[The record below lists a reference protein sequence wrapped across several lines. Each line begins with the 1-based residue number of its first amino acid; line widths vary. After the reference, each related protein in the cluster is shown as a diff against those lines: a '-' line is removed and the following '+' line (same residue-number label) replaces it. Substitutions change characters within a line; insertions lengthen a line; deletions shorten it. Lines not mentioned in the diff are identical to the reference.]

1 MASRGVLLA
10 LEGVDGCG
18 KSTQAELLAAALRE
32 RGLEVVLT
40 CEPTDSPL
48 GQQIREYFQGPD
60 RYLSPKEELNL
71 FMADRREHVAEVI
84 DPALAEGKIV
94 ITDRYYY
101 SSVAYQGALGLDP
114 DRILAQ
120 NEVLSVRPDL
130 AVILTLP
137 VAQALA
143 RLSGTPERARQV
155 SEDPAYLEQVA
166 TIYAGLQGPHLRHL
180 DASGSAPGGSRRPAE
195 PDPGI
200 PGDRRARGKR
210 RLRPGGAGG
219 YKIAAASSLRTAA
232 AEETRGVPL
241 SRLFG
246 RRIFLTS
253 QSPGVN
259 NTLFGPLTQL
269 VEYLPFKQRVV
280 GSNPTRP
287 IKYVPIV

>member
-1 MASRGVLLA
+1 MAKRGVLLA
-10 LEGVDGCG
+10 LEGIDGCG
-18 KSTQAELLAAALRE
+18 KSTQAELLASALRA

-48 GQQIREYFQGPD
+48 GQQIREYFQGPE

-137 VAQALA
+137 VAQAVA
-143 RLSGTPERARQV
+143 RLSATPQRARQV
-155 SEDPAYLEQVA
+155 SEDPAYLEQVTA
-166 TIYAGLQGPHLRHL
+166 IYDGLQGPHLRHL
-180 DASGSAPGGSRRPAE
+180 DASGPPPAVHAALLSLTLE
-195 PDPGI
+195 FLATVGI
-200 PGDRRARGKR
+200 G
-210 RLRPGGAGG
+210 
-219 YKIAAASSLRTAA
+219 
-232 AEETRGVPL
+232 
-241 SRLFG
+241 
-246 RRIFLTS
+246 
-253 QSPGVN
+253 
-259 NTLFGPLTQL
+259 
-269 VEYLPFKQRVV
+269 
-280 GSNPTRP
+280 
-287 IKYVPIV
+287 

>member
-1 MASRGVLLA
+1 MAKRGVLLA

-48 GQQIREYFQGPD
+48 GQQIREYFEGPD

-71 FMADRREHVAEVI
+71 FMADRREHVAEII

-120 NEVLSVRPDL
+120 NEILAVRPDL

-143 RLSGTPERARQV
+143 RLSGTPQRPRQV
-155 SEDPAYLEQVA
+155 SDDPAYLERVA
-166 TIYAGLQGPHLRHL
+166 AIYAGLQRPHLRHL
-180 DASGSAPGGSRRPAE
+180 DAS
-195 PDPGI
+195 
-200 PGDRRARGKR
+200 
-210 RLRPGGAGG
+210 
-219 YKIAAASSLRTAA
+219 
-232 AEETRGVPL
+232 VP
-241 SRLFG
+241 
-246 RRIFLTS
+246 
-253 QSPGVN
+253 PEAVHA
-259 NTLFGPLTQL
+259 TLLNL
-269 VEYLPFKQRVV
+269 ILE
-280 GSNPTRP
+280 
-287 IKYVPIV
+287 

>member
-1 MASRGVLLA
+1 MAKRGVLLA

-120 NEVLSVRPDL
+120 NEVLAVRPDL
-130 AVILTLP
+130 TVILTLP

-143 RLSGTPERARQV
+143 RLSGTPQRARQV
-155 SEDPAYLEQVA
+155 SEDPAYLERVA

-180 DASGSAPGGSRRPAE
+180 DASAPAQAVHAALLSLTLEFLETAG
-195 PDPGI
+195 
-200 PGDRRARGKR
+200 RG
-210 RLRPGGAGG
+210 
-219 YKIAAASSLRTAA
+219 
-232 AEETRGVPL
+232 
-241 SRLFG
+241 
-246 RRIFLTS
+246 
-253 QSPGVN
+253 
-259 NTLFGPLTQL
+259 
-269 VEYLPFKQRVV
+269 
-280 GSNPTRP
+280 
-287 IKYVPIV
+287 

>member
-1 MASRGVLLA
+1 MAKRGILLA

-32 RGLEVVLT
+32 RGLEVLLT

-48 GQQIREYFQGPD
+48 GQQLREYFQGPD

-120 NEVLSVRPDL
+120 NEMLAVRPDL

-143 RLSGTPERARQV
+143 RLAATPGRVRQV
-155 SEDPAYLEQVA
+155 SEDSAYLERVA
-166 TIYAGLQGPHLRHL
+166 AIYASLQGSHLRHL
-180 DASGSAPGGSRRPAE
+180 DASAPAPAVH
-195 PDPGI
+195 
-200 PGDRRARGKR
+200 
-210 RLRPGGAGG
+210 
-219 YKIAAASSLRTAA
+219 AALLSLTLEFLETA
-232 AEETRGVPL
+232 
-241 SRLFG
+241 G
-246 RRIFLTS
+246 RR
-253 QSPGVN
+253 
-259 NTLFGPLTQL
+259 
-269 VEYLPFKQRVV
+269 
-280 GSNPTRP
+280 
-287 IKYVPIV
+287 

>member
-1 MASRGVLLA
+1 MAKRGVLLA
-10 LEGVDGCG
+10 LEGIDGCG

-40 CEPTDSPL
+40 CEPTASPL

-71 FMADRREHVAEVI
+71 FMADRREHLDEVI
-84 DPALAEGKIV
+84 NPALAEGKIV

-120 NEVLSVRPDL
+120 NEVLAVRPDL

-143 RLSGTPERARQV
+143 RLSATPQRARQV
-155 SEDPAYLEQVA
+155 SEDPAYLERVA

-180 DASGSAPGGSRRPAE
+180 DASGPPPAVHAALLSLTLE
-195 PDPGI
+195 FMATT
-200 PGDRRARGKR
+200 GDR
-210 RLRPGGAGG
+210 
-219 YKIAAASSLRTAA
+219 
-232 AEETRGVPL
+232 
-241 SRLFG
+241 
-246 RRIFLTS
+246 
-253 QSPGVN
+253 
-259 NTLFGPLTQL
+259 
-269 VEYLPFKQRVV
+269 
-280 GSNPTRP
+280 
-287 IKYVPIV
+287 